1 MSEMLVISFRVG
13 QVSGRTNVRSHCA
26 ASASAAGTAMRF
38 GVRRMPSVADHH
50 QGTRRRRAPCLS
62 EVRANR
68 LQVRS
73 RLRRRHRRGE
83 NNVFNEL
90 PMSGT
95 KQRHRERLNA
105 RHRRGQRVPDK
116 HTPPIVTTARLI
128 SVTDILVVIS

>member
-1 MSEMLVISFRVG
+1 MSGHTVRHLLLQLGRRCGLACVGCRAWQTTTRV
-13 QVSGRTNVRSHCA
+13 
-26 ASASAAGTAMRF
+26 
-38 GVRRMPSVADHH
+38 P
-50 QGTRRRRAPCLS
+50 RRRRAPCLS